1 MESKRTCTRRLLDT
15 KGQTLVVFVLFLF
28 VLVGMAAVAID
39 VGNVYF
45 QQARL
50 QAAVDAGALA
60 GAKALANG
68 DTQSQAQ
75 TAAEQLATTNVAA
88 GNYTATAGEQ
98 QVSITGTETVPTFLA
113 GLFGIKDWHLNV
125 NAAANIESLN
135 QTTGI
140 MPFGVTEQTIEAA
153 QAGSGT
159 VVPLT
164 VNTQSA
170 GNWGYLSIGGN
181 GSQQVES
188 NIEDGAT
195 GTFAI
200 GQTIQTETGVQT
212 GPVGKGINYRISQ
225 DSSNPSCASYTTA
238 TGACHRVVIVPIVQ
252 GFSNGSSAPVT
263 VVGFAEFYLQNYK
276 AGVYGYFIKTL
287 SSGAGSSQ
295 SPPYGA
301 EVLGLIP

>member
-1 MESKRTCTRRLLDT
+1 LESRRTCTRRLLDT

-75 TAAEQLATTNVAA
+75 TAAEQLATTNVAG

-125 NAAANIESLN
+125 NAAADIESTN

-140 MPFGVTEQTIEAA
+140 MPFGVTKQTIEDA

-159 VVPLT
+159 EVPLT
-164 VNTQSA
+164 ANTESA
-170 GNWGYLSIGGN
+170 GNWGYLSINGT
-181 GSQQVES
+181 GSQQVKT
-188 NIEDGAT
+188 NIENGAT
-195 GTFAI
+195 GTFSI
-200 GQTIQTETGVQT
+200 GQSIQTETGVET
-212 GPVGKGINYRISQ
+212 GPVGQAIDYRISE
-225 DSSNPSCASYTTA
+225 DSSNPSCASYSTA

-252 GFSNGSSAPVT
+252 GFSNGTSAPVT
-263 VVGFAEFYLQNYK
+263 VVGFAEFYLQNYQ

-287 SSGAGSSQ
+287 STGSGSTQA
-295 SPPYGA
+295 PPFGA
-301 EVLGLIP
+301 EILGLIP